1 MGRMWRWTL
10 VAVGSLSL
18 AAGIIGMF
26 VPMWPTTPF
35 LLLAAACYVRSSER
49 LYGWLIEH
57 RHLGPYILDFRTGRG
72 IPLRVK
78 VVVLGLM
85 WITTVMSS
93 VMMVSSRDADPF
105 ALAYAFVVMSAAVGV
120 QYYVGFRIP
129 TRAVEDEAER

>member
-1 MGRMWRWTL
+1 VRSLYRWML
-10 VAVGSLSL
+10 VVVGSLSL
-18 AAGIIGMF
+18 AAGIIGML

-57 RHLGPYILDFRTGRG
+57 RHLGPYIQDFRTGRG

-78 VVVLGLM
+78 VIVLGLM
-85 WITTVMSS
+85 WTTTVMSS
-93 VMMVSSRDADPF
+93 VMMVSSREADPF
-105 ALAYAFVVMSAAVGV
+105 ALAYAFVVMAAAVGV

-129 TRAVEDEAER
+129 TRVVEEEAE